1 MSISVFSV
9 NARGIR
15 NELKRKSIFLYCQN
29 NGADFYFIQESHAS
43 DTDLSYWRSQWGK
56 DVWFSCGSNR
66 SAGVAILLGR
76 FKGHVIK
83 HLTDTEGRWI
93 ILVIEIDH
101 QQFILVNIYAS
112 NNKKTNMAL
121 FLIIENKLSQLTIT
135 LPMAKILWG
144 ETLIL

>member
-1 MSISVFSV
+1 MSISVLSV

-29 NGADFYFIQESHAS
+29 KGADFYFIQESHAS

-76 FKGHVIK
+76 FKGQVIK
-83 HLTDTEGRWI
+83 HLTDTDGRWI
-93 ILVIEIDH
+93 TLVVEIDH

-112 NNKKTNMAL
+112 NNKKQIRL
-121 FLIIENKLSQLTIT
+121 YFL
-135 LPMAKILWG
+135 
-144 ETLIL
+144 